1 MPSRAVRQLLTIVM
15 DVFVIAAVVVV
26 LRVVVQ
32 FFGVLASAEW
42 GKGVVSAT
50 HFLVVPFGIRPI
62 VTPYGGI
69 FDITAALTVLVLLG
83 IEWALGMARQAS

>member
-1 MPSRAVRQLLTIVM
+1 MPSKAVRQLLTIVM
-15 DVFVIAAVVVV
+15 DVLVIAAVIVV

-32 FFGVLASAEW
+32 FFGVLAAEAW
-42 GKGVVSAT
+42 GKSVVSAT

-69 FDITAALTVLVLLG
+69 FDVTAALTVLVLLAA
-83 IEWALGMARQAS
+83 EWALGMARQAS